1 MTEHTHNILLIS
13 ILLISVHSFS
23 FCHTPWSYCFS
34 LSLTHLTCESFG
46 QGLGLNSMFPV
57 LIAGE
62 CWEDKLKICFS
73 NLKSFTGLWVHKWV
87 KTETHHLLQKTQSP
101 AVLPCPLLLIP
112 TTHPQEH
119 TWPLFSHQLY
129 FKKVSKELK
138 ALCDRPDNS
147 PSKMLAFYSLV
158 PVNMSLSMAK
168 GTLQIQLR
176 LRTWDGEIIL
186 HYAGRPSVITWS
198 QKWKRKAEK
207 LSVLQMEKEVMSQ
220 GMWVASSS

>member
-1 MTEHTHNILLIS
+1 
-13 ILLISVHSFS
+13 
-23 FCHTPWSYCFS
+23 
-34 LSLTHLTCESFG
+34 
-46 QGLGLNSMFPV
+46 MFPV

-62 CWEDKLKICFS
+62 YWEDKLKICIS

-101 AVLPCPLLLIP
+101 AVLRCPLLLIP

-119 TWPLFSHQLY
+119 TWPLSSHQLY

-138 ALCDRPDNS
+138 VLCGRPDNS

-158 PVNMSLSMAK
+158 PVNMSLSNGK

-176 LRTWDGEIIL
+176 LKTWDGEIIL
-186 HYAGRPSVITWS
+186 HYAGRPSGITW
-198 QKWKRKAEK
+198 
-207 LSVLQMEKEVMSQ
+207 VLKSGKGKQRNCQFCRWRKEVMSQ
-220 GMWVASSS
+220 GMRVASSSWGQLSANSQVNGDIHPKTRRINSVNNLSEQGDDSSWECSKRDSASMTPWL